1 MGGARGSNSASR
13 SGIPRALKNHLNVV
27 TYSIV
32 PLSPTSGVLEWAKD
46 TKPFGDIVKT
56 GVHSRYY
63 PGEWTYGKC
72 KDLMVNAMTAT
83 QKRKQFDEICKN
95 ITPAFRFFFAERF
108 RHSLPQWYAAKMK
121 YTRSCAVSSMV
132 GHVLG
137 IGDRH
142 MHNILI
148 RETTGEVVHIDF
160 GIVFEQGKVSSCAH
174 VRAF

>member
-63 PGEWTYGKC
+63 PGEWTYGG
-72 KDLMVNAMTAT
+72 
-83 QKRKQFDEICKN
+83 KN
-95 ITPAFRFFFAERF
+95 EVHAFVRREQHGR
-108 RHSLPQWYAAKMK
+108 
-121 YTRSCAVSSMV
+121 TCAW
-132 GHVLG
+132 
-137 IGDRH
+137 
-142 MHNILI
+142 N
-148 RETTGEVVHIDF
+148 
-160 GIVFEQGKVSSCAH
+160 
-174 VRAF
+174 